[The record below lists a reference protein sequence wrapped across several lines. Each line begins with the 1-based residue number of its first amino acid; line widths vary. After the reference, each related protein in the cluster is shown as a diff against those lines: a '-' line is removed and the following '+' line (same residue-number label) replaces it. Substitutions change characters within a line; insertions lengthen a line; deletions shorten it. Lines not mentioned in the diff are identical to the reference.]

1 MQEFVKRVLF
11 QLYSIEVSLPV
22 KRKDGTTGW
31 THQKSAAA
39 GVKTNVAAKK
49 LSHQRFLDVLE
60 DRILTESVEQTTIR
74 SDKHKLYTVKQRKVG
89 LFAADDK
96 RWVVGDHSTRALGH
110 YRNTEDSYDCIS
122 ELYDVMMEED
132 RM

>member
-1 MQEFVKRVLF
+1 MQESVKLVLF

-22 KRKDGTTGW
+22 KKKDGTTGW

-49 LSHQRFLDVLE
+49 LPHQRFLDVLE

-74 SDKHKLYTVKQRKVG
+74 SDRHKQLMIR
-89 LFAADDK
+89 
-96 RWVVGDHSTRALGH
+96 
-110 YRNTEDSYDCIS
+110 
-122 ELYDVMMEED
+122 D
-132 RM
+132 R